1 MHGMWPRRSWCW
13 VQGLSD
19 FTVITWKHMQ
29 GMQQSLFDSQAH
41 VVEGHRFCTKYETF
55 RFFLPAD
62 SLKFYPIILT
72 KNSHFFLKPSTYRL
86 GSLSNCTIA
95 SNNRAE
101 KCKELDFWRWNFW
114 TAKCLNFR
122 TVSPCEGVKGTHER
136 KKFKLVENSSGTFKI
151 LRWWRGL

>member
-1 MHGMWPRRSWCW
+1 
-13 VQGLSD
+13 
-19 FTVITWKHMQ
+19 MQ

-101 KCKELDFWRWNFW
+101 KCKELDFWR
-114 TAKCLNFR
+114 
-122 TVSPCEGVKGTHER
+122 
-136 KKFKLVENSSGTFKI
+136 
-151 LRWWRGL
+151 